1 MSNRLIHET
10 SPYLLQHANNPVDWH
25 AWGEE
30 ALELARAA
38 DKPILLSIG
47 YSACHWCHVMEH
59 ESFENE
65 AIAKLMNDNF
75 INIKVDREERPD
87 LDQVYMNAVQMMTG
101 SGGWPMT
108 VFLLPSGEPFY
119 GGTYFPPED
128 RYGRPGFPRLLVTI
142 AESYKA
148 KRGEIHDNAQSLR
161 QHLNQ
166 KARSNA
172 DSDAVHLPLLD
183 QASRGLS
190 SRFDPR
196 EGGFGAAP
204 KFPPSMTIEF
214 LLRYHHRTGDAQALY
229 MSTFTLDKMA
239 YGGLYDQI
247 GGGFHRYSTDDRW
260 LVPHFEKMLYDN
272 ALLAR
277 VYLDAWRL
285 TGKPLY
291 RRITEEVLDFIV
303 REMRDPNGGFYST
316 QDADSEGVEGK
327 FYVWDLVEFKAVAG
341 ADGELL
347 ARYLD
352 VTGHGNWEE
361 HNILNVP
368 RWPDTFSKLEKISPE
383 ELQAKFEA
391 ARPALYAARE
401 KRIHPGRDEKIL
413 TDWNGLALR
422 AFADAAAYLGRDDY
436 RQIAEANAEFI
447 FKTLWNDNRLLHSFK
462 DGRAR
467 FNAYLDDYANVAD
480 GLVSLYQLTFE
491 ERWLK
496 RAETLVDHMIEQFW
510 DADSGGFYF
519 TSSDHEEL
527 ISRTKDYFD
536 NATPAGNSVA
546 ADVLVRLGALL
557 GRSDLAQRAEKLFA
571 STGALLAQY
580 PSGFGR
586 LLEAIDFYLGPSK
599 EIAVVGESK
608 DAHQFISAYR
618 KRYLPR
624 TVIAAGEA
632 GRVGLLLNRP
642 AIDGKATAYVCENMT
657 CQRPVTGVAEF
668 ENQIA

>member
-1 MSNRLIHET
+1 MPNSLIHET

-30 ALELARAA
+30 ALNLSRTS

-87 LDQVYMNAVQMMTG
+87 LDQVYMNAVQLMTG

-119 GGTYFPPED
+119 GGTYFPPDD
-128 RYGRPGFPRLLVTI
+128 RYGRPGFKRLLVTI

-148 KRGEIHDNAQSLR
+148 KRQEIVSNAKSLR
-161 QHLNQ
+161 QHLDQ
-166 KARSNA
+166 KVQSGANT
-172 DSDAVHLPLLD
+172 DAVHLPLLD
-183 QASRGLS
+183 QAARGLS
-190 SRFDPR
+190 SRFDPH

-214 LLRYHHRTGDAQALY
+214 LLRYHHRTGDPHSLQ

-247 GGGFHRYSTDDRW
+247 GGGFHRYSTDARW

-277 VYLDAWRL
+277 VYLDAWRV
-285 TGKPLY
+285 TGNPLY

-327 FYVWDLVEFKAVAG
+327 FYVWDLDEFKATAG
-341 ADGELL
+341 PDGDLL

-368 RWPDTFSKLEKISPE
+368 RPPDVFCKLEKISQD

-391 ARPALYAARE
+391 ARPKLYARRE
-401 KRIHPGRDEKIL
+401 TRIHPGRDEKVL

-436 RQIAEANAEFI
+436 RQIAESSANFI
-447 FKTLWNDNRLLHSFK
+447 FNMLWDGKRLLHSYK

-480 GLVSLYQLTFE
+480 GLISLYQLTFE
-491 ERWLK
+491 ELWLK
-496 RAETLVDHMIEQFW
+496 RAESLVDHIIKRFW
-510 DADSGGFYF
+510 DSESGGFYF
-519 TSSDHEEL
+519 TADDHESL
-527 ISRTKDYFD
+527 ITRTKDYFD
-536 NATPAGNSVA
+536 NATPSGNSVA
-546 ADVLVRLGALL
+546 ADVLVRLAALL
-557 GRSDLAQRAEKLFA
+557 GRSDLTEKAAQLFS
-571 STGALLAQY
+571 STGTLLAQY

-586 LLEAIDFYLGPSK
+586 LLEAIDFHLGPSK
-599 EIAVVGESK
+599 EIAVIVASK
-608 DAHQFISAYR
+608 ADHSFVTSYR
-618 KRYLPR
+618 KRYMPR
-624 TVIAAGEA
+624 TVIAAGESGTIA
-632 GRVGLLLNRP
+632 LLRDRT
-642 AIDGKATAYVCENMT
+642 AIGGKSTAYVCENMT
-657 CQRPVTGVAEF
+657 CQRPVTDIVEF

>member
-1 MSNRLIHET
+1 MPNRLIHET

-30 ALELARAA
+30 ALNISRTS

-65 AIAKLMNDNF
+65 GIAKLMNDNF

-87 LDQVYMNAVQMMTG
+87 LDQVYMNAVQLMTG

-119 GGTYFPPED
+119 GGTYFPPDD
-128 RYGRPGFPRLLVTI
+128 RYGRPGFRRLLETI
-142 AESYKA
+142 AQSYKS
-148 KRGEIHDNAQSLR
+148 KKQEIVNGAQSLR

-166 KARSNA
+166 KVQGNA
-172 DSDAVHLPLLD
+172 HADVVHLPLLD
-183 QASRGLS
+183 QAARGLS

-196 EGGFGAAP
+196 QGGFGAAP

-214 LLRYHHRTGDAQALY
+214 LLRYHHRTGNPEALH

-239 YGGLYDQI
+239 CGGLYDQI

-277 VYLDAWRL
+277 VYLDAWRV
-285 TGKPLY
+285 TGNPLY

-327 FYVWDLVEFKAVAG
+327 FYVWDLDEFKATVG
-341 ADGELL
+341 PDGDLL

-368 RWPDTFSKLEKISPE
+368 KPPDVFCKLENISKD
-383 ELQAKFEA
+383 ELKAKFET
-391 ARPALYAARE
+391 ARPKLYAARE

-422 AFADAAAYLGRDDY
+422 AFAEAAAYLGRDDY
-436 RQIAEANAEFI
+436 RQIAESNAEFV
-447 FKTLWNDNRLLHSFK
+447 FKTLWDGNRLLHSFK

-480 GLVSLYQLTFE
+480 ALLSLYQLTFE
-491 ERWLK
+491 EKWLK
-496 RAETLVDHMIEQFW
+496 RAESLTDHIIEKFW
-510 DADSGGFYF
+510 DAENGGFYF
-519 TSSDHEEL
+519 TDIGHEAL
-527 ISRTKDYFD
+527 ITRTKDYFD
-536 NATPAGNSVA
+536 NATPSGNSVA
-546 ADVLVRLGALL
+546 ADLLVRLGALL
-557 GRSDLAQRAEKLFA
+557 ERNDLTEKAKRLFE
-571 STGALLAQY
+571 STGTLLAQY

-586 LLEAIDFYLGPSK
+586 LLEGIDFYLGPSK
-599 EIAVVGESK
+599 EIAVVTVGEEGHS
-608 DAHQFISAYR
+608 FITAYR

-624 TVIAAGEA
+624 TVIAAGETGTVA
-632 GRVGLLLNRP
+632 LLRNRP
-642 AIDGKATAYVCENMT
+642 AINGKPTAYVCENMT
-657 CQRPVTGVAEF
+657 CQRPVTDVVEF

>member
-1 MSNRLIHET
+1 
-10 SPYLLQHANNPVDWH
+10 
-25 AWGEE
+25 
-30 ALELARAA
+30 
-38 DKPILLSIG
+38 
-47 YSACHWCHVMEH
+47 MEH

-87 LDQVYMNAVQMMTG
+87 LDQVYMSAVQLMTG

-119 GGTYFPPED
+119 GGTYFPPDD
-128 RYGRPGFPRLLVTI
+128 RYGRPGFKRLLMTI
-142 AESYKA
+142 ADSYKS
-148 KRGEIHDNAQSLR
+148 KKQEIVNGAQSLR

-166 KARSNA
+166 KVQGSANA
-172 DSDAVHLPLLD
+172 DVVHLPLLD
-183 QASRGLS
+183 QAARGLS

-196 EGGFGAAP
+196 QGGFGAAP

-214 LLRYHHRTGDAQALY
+214 LLRYYHRNGNPEALQ

-277 VYLDAWRL
+277 VYLDAWRV
-285 TGKPLY
+285 TGNPLY

-316 QDADSEGVEGK
+316 EDADSEGVEGK
-327 FYVWDLVEFKAVAG
+327 FYVWDLDEFKAIAG
-341 ADGELL
+341 PDGELL

-368 RWPDTFSKLEKISPE
+368 RPPDDFCKLEKISE
-383 ELQAKFEA
+383 DELRAKFET
-391 ARPALYAARE
+391 ARPKLYAARE

-422 AFADAAAYLGRDDY
+422 AFADAAAYLGREDY
-436 RQIAEANAEFI
+436 RQIAESNAEFI
-447 FKTLWNDNRLLHSFK
+447 FRTLWDGDRLLHSFK

-480 GLVSLYQLTFE
+480 GLLSLYQLTFE
-491 ERWLK
+491 EKWLK
-496 RAETLVDHMIEQFW
+496 RAESLADHIIDKFW
-510 DADSGGFYF
+510 DSDNGGFYF
-519 TSSDHEEL
+519 TDIGHEAL
-527 ISRTKDYFD
+527 ITRTKDYFD
-536 NATPAGNSVA
+536 NATPSGNSVA

-557 GRSDLAQRAEKLFA
+557 ERNDLTEKAKRLFE

-586 LLEAIDFYLGPSK
+586 LLEAIDFYLGPTK
-599 EIAVVGESK
+599 EIAIIVAGVSGVAGK
-608 DAHQFISAYR
+608 DADSFITAYR

-624 TVIAAGEA
+624 TVIVVGETGTAA
-632 GRVGLLLNRP
+632 LLRDRP
-642 AIDGKATAYVCENMT
+642 ALSGKSTAYVCENMT
-657 CQRPVTGVAEF
+657 CQRPVTDVGEF

>member
-1 MSNRLIHET
+1 MPNRLIHET

-30 ALELARAA
+30 ALNLSRTS

-87 LDQVYMNAVQMMTG
+87 LDQVYMNAVQAMTG

-108 VFLLPSGEPFY
+108 VFLLPTGEPFY

-128 RYGRPGFPRLLVTI
+128 RYGRPGFPRLLTTI

-148 KRGEIHDNAQSLR
+148 KRQEIISNAQSLR

-166 KARSNA
+166 KVQGAANA
-172 DSDAVHLPLLD
+172 NVVCMPLLD
-183 QASRGLS
+183 QAAHGLS
-190 SRFDPR
+190 SRFDSR
-196 EGGFGAAP
+196 QGGFGAAP

-214 LLRYHHRTGDAQALY
+214 LLRYHHRTGDANALH

-277 VYLDAWRL
+277 VYLDAWRT
-285 TGKPLY
+285 TGNPLY
-291 RRITEEVLDFIV
+291 RRISEEVLDFIV
-303 REMRDPNGGFYST
+303 REMRAPNGGFYST

-327 FYVWDLVEFKAVAG
+327 FYVWDLGEFITTAG
-341 ADGELL
+341 ADGALL

-352 VTGHGNWEE
+352 VTSRGNWEE
-361 HNILNVP
+361 HNIPNIP
-368 RWPDTFSKLEKISPE
+368 KPPDVFCKLENISE
-383 ELQAKFEA
+383 ADLQAKLEA
-391 ARPALYAARE
+391 ARPKLYAARE

-436 RQIAEANAEFI
+436 RQIAEANADFI
-447 FKTLWNDNRLLHSFK
+447 FNTLWDGSRLLHSFK

-480 GLVSLYQLTFE
+480 GLISLYQLTFE
-491 ERWLK
+491 EKWLK
-496 RAETLVDHMIEQFW
+496 RAESLADHIIDKFW
-510 DADSGGFYF
+510 DSENGGFYF
-519 TSSDHEEL
+519 TDVGHEAL
-527 ISRTKDYFD
+527 ITRTKDYFD
-536 NATPAGNSVA
+536 NATPSGNSVA
-546 ADVLVRLGALL
+546 ADVLVRLAALL
-557 GRSDLAQRAEKLFA
+557 GRTDLSEKAVRLFA
-571 STGALLAQY
+571 STGTLLAQY

-586 LLEAIDFYLGPSK
+586 LLEAIDFHLGPSK
-599 EIAVVGESK
+599 EVAVIVAGKEGHS
-608 DAHQFISAYR
+608 FITAYR
-618 KRYLPR
+618 KRFLPR
-624 TVIAAGEA
+624 TVIAAGQGGNVA
-632 GRVGLLLNRP
+632 LLRDRT
-642 AIDGKATAYVCENMT
+642 AIDGKSTAYVCENMT
-657 CQRPVTGVAEF
+657 CQRPVTSVAEF
-668 ENQIA
+668 ESQIS

>member
-1 MSNRLIHET
+1 
-10 SPYLLQHANNPVDWH
+10 
-25 AWGEE
+25 
-30 ALELARAA
+30 
-38 DKPILLSIG
+38 
-47 YSACHWCHVMEH
+47 
-59 ESFENE
+59 
-65 AIAKLMNDNF
+65 
-75 INIKVDREERPD
+75 
-87 LDQVYMNAVQMMTG
+87 
-101 SGGWPMT
+101 
-108 VFLLPSGEPFY
+108 
-119 GGTYFPPED
+119 
-128 RYGRPGFPRLLVTI
+128 
-142 AESYKA
+142 
-148 KRGEIHDNAQSLR
+148 
-161 QHLNQ
+161 
-166 KARSNA
+166 
-172 DSDAVHLPLLD
+172 
-183 QASRGLS
+183 
-190 SRFDPR
+190 
-196 EGGFGAAP
+196 
-204 KFPPSMTIEF
+204 
-214 LLRYHHRTGDAQALY
+214 
-229 MSTFTLDKMA
+229 
-239 YGGLYDQI
+239 
-247 GGGFHRYSTDDRW
+247 
-260 LVPHFEKMLYDN
+260 
-272 ALLAR
+272 
-277 VYLDAWRL
+277 
-285 TGKPLY
+285 
-291 RRITEEVLDFIV
+291 
-303 REMRDPNGGFYST
+303 
-316 QDADSEGVEGK
+316 
-327 FYVWDLVEFKAVAG
+327 
-341 ADGELL
+341 
-347 ARYLD
+347 
-352 VTGHGNWEE
+352 
-361 HNILNVP
+361 
-368 RWPDTFSKLEKISPE
+368 SKLEKISPE

>member
-1 MSNRLIHET
+1 MPNRLIHET

-30 ALELARAA
+30 ALTLSRTS

-87 LDQVYMNAVQMMTG
+87 LDQVYMNAVQLMTG

-119 GGTYFPPED
+119 GGTYFPPDD
-128 RYGRPGFPRLLVTI
+128 RYGRPGFRRLLETI
-142 AESYKA
+142 AQSYKA
-148 KRGEIHDNAQSLR
+148 KRQEIVNGAQSLR

-166 KARSNA
+166 KAQVSTGA
-172 DSDAVHLPLLD
+172 DVVHLTLLD
-183 QASRGLS
+183 QAARGLK

-196 EGGFGAAP
+196 QGGFGTAP

-214 LLRYHHRTGDAQALY
+214 LLRYHHRSGNSEALE
-229 MSTFTLDKMA
+229 MSTLTLDKMA
-239 YGGLYDQI
+239 CGGLYDQI

-277 VYLDAWRL
+277 VYLDAWRV
-285 TGKPLY
+285 TGNPLY

-327 FYVWDLVEFKAVAG
+327 FYVWDLDEFIATAG
-341 ADGELL
+341 PDGELL

-352 VTGHGNWEE
+352 VTGNGNWEE

-368 RWPDTFSKLEKISPE
+368 RPPEIFCKLEKISE
-383 ELQAKFEA
+383 SELKAKFDA
-391 ARPALYAARE
+391 ARPKLYAARE

-422 AFADAAAYLGRDDY
+422 AFAEAAAYLGRDDY
-436 RQIAEANAEFI
+436 RQIAESNAEFI
-447 FKTLWNDNRLLHSFK
+447 FKTLWDGDRLLHSFK

-467 FNAYLDDYANVAD
+467 FNAYLDDYSNVTD
-480 GLVSLYQLTFE
+480 GLLSLYQLTFE
-491 ERWLK
+491 EKWLK
-496 RAETLVDHMIEQFW
+496 RAESIVDHIIEKFW
-510 DADSGGFYF
+510 DSDNGGFYF
-519 TSSDHEEL
+519 TDIGHETL
-527 ISRTKDYFD
+527 ITRTKDYFD
-536 NATPAGNSVA
+536 NATPSGNSVA
-546 ADVLVRLGALL
+546 ADVLIRLGALL
-557 GRSDLAQRAEKLFA
+557 GRNDLREKAARLFA
-571 STGALLAQY
+571 STGTLLAQY

-599 EIAVVGESK
+599 EIAVVAAGKE
-608 DAHQFISAYR
+608 AHSFITAYR
-618 KRYLPR
+618 KRFLPR
-624 TVIAAGEA
+624 TVIAAGETGTVA
-632 GRVGLLLNRP
+632 LLRDRA
-642 AIDGKATAYVCENMT
+642 AIDGKSTAYVCENMA
-657 CQRPVTGVAEF
+657 CQRPVTDVGEF
-668 ENQIA
+668 EKQLA